1 MVNLIDKLGVQL
13 IATAYAED
21 ATVKVGLCIGGK
33 CDFSYGGY
41 VHAIYGFA
49 LTLGGTLTAL
59 MIIYA
64 GYVYMTSQGDNT
76 KINTAKDIFM
86 GTLLGFVLLL
96 TLGMVLDF
104 LGLPTFKIS

>member
-1 MVNLIDKLGVQL
+1 MVDKLGIQLVQ
-13 IATAYAED
+13 TAHAG
-21 ATVKVGLCIGGK
+21 VQVGLCIPVKGVK
-33 CDFSYGGY
+33 TCNFDYGSY

-49 LTLGGTLTAL
+49 LQLGGTLTVL

-64 GYVYMTSQGDNT
+64 GYIYMTSQGDNT

-96 TLGMVLDF
+96 TLGLILDF
-104 LGLPTFKIS
+104 LGLPTFNIS